1 MLFWTFGRSGLD
13 VSLGIGLSSLEAVLG
28 LLEVDDRP
36 DVLEVV
42 CREEQQEGRSQ
53 YISMIQRGDVWESG
67 VTYQP

>member
-1 MLFWTFGRSGLD
+1 MRLDTGFGVGL
-13 VSLGIGLSSLEAVLG
+13 GSLEALLG

-53 YISMIQRGDVWESG
+53 YMSMIQRGDVWESG

>member
-1 MLFWTFGRSGLD
+1 MRLDTGLG
-13 VSLGIGLSSLEAVLG
+13 VGLGSLEALLG